1 MSFELNISA
10 IAAVASNEKTIGSF
24 KDSVKEGRDAINER
38 KIDSY
43 AQLISSIAGVK
54 LVKGNLPRAVSNQLR
69 KALLEDAGVQ
79 EATAKRY
86 VENSAGALR
95 LFSIPTQA
103 TPTLV
108 ADILAS
114 ENIDTENKLAKLVSG
129 EGEADAIR
137 ALAEKLVG
145 KFTNRKDDDGKKVQ
159 GVFEASKLTQADW
172 DEFDD
177 VVRELKAARA
187 AAEDAA
193 IAAALAEEAN
203 NALANEVFAA

>member
-1 MSFELNISA
+1 MSFELNLQA
-10 IAAVASNEKTIGSF
+10 IAVVASNEKSIGAF
-24 KDSVKEGRDAINER
+24 KDTVKEGRDAINER

-43 AQLISSIAGVK
+43 AQLISSLAGVK
-54 LVKGNLPRAVSNQLR
+54 LVKGNLPRAVSTQLR
-69 KALLEDAGVQ
+69 KALIEDAGLS
-79 EATAKRY
+79 EANVKRY

-95 LFSIPTQA
+95 LFSIPSQA

-129 EGEADAIR
+129 DSEADPVRAI
-137 ALAEKLVG
+137 AEKLVG
-145 KFTNRKDDDGKKVQ
+145 KFPSRKDDDGNKVQ
-159 GVFEASKLTQADW
+159 GVFKATDFTQ
-172 DEFDD
+172 DD
-177 VVRELKAARA
+177 FNHFEDVLRELKAARA